1 MEYSKTNEPYKFVL
15 DLLQNLRRSN
25 KRFTLQ
31 NLHTNYTWKNIRQQC
46 KSKTKIIAQQE
57 MMSLNYLMVFI
68 QCQIFKII
76 LSIF

>member
-1 MEYSKTNEPYKFVL
+1 MEYSKTNEPHKFVL

-46 KSKTKIIAQQE
+46 KTKTKIIA
-57 MMSLNYLMVFI
+57 
-68 QCQIFKII
+68 
-76 LSIF
+76 